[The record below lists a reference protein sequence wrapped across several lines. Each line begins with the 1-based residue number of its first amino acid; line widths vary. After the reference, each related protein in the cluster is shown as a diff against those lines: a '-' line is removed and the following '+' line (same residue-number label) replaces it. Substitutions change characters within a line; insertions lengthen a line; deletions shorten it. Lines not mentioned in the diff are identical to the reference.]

1 MVCKTCLGT
10 GRIISKCDADEGKYW
25 NLQPC
30 PDCIENNTC
39 PKCDSEI
46 FYDEDMMSYKHC
58 QYKLGIPVCE
68 RYHSLP
74 TTFSIDSHL
83 TYYGEKFDECAAQED
98 EEELDQYIY

>member
-46 FYDEDMMSYKHC
+46 FYDEDTEILKCWNCGYNDETGE
-58 QYKLGIPVCE
+58 L
-68 RYHSLP
+68 
-74 TTFSIDSHL
+74 DNL
-83 TYYGEKFDECAAQED
+83 TKEIKENK
-98 EEELDQYIY
+98 EEEII